1 MIPRVVVT
9 CPTDGD
15 QRVPADVVI
24 VDLERR
30 IVAFTCPRC
39 HDLVR
44 HRCTGDPVELLER
57 TIRCGAAVGD
67 LGPVRRPDVCDGQ
80 PLTSIEA
87 FRLHCELSTLSGL
100 A

>member
-1 MIPRVVVT
+1 MIPPIIVV

-30 IVAFTCPRC
+30 MVAFTCPGC

-44 HRCTGDPVELLER
+44 HRCIGEPVELLQR
-57 TIRCGAAVGD
+57 TIRFGAAEAD
-67 LGPVRRPDVCDGQ
+67 LGPVRRLDVCDGQ

-87 FRLHCELSTLSGL
+87 FRLYCELSALSEL
-100 A
+100 P